1 VDDLDLLA
9 VMLRIQSHSGQELKL
24 ARFLVDELNERGF
37 ESHIDSAGNAVG
49 EMGDPSTGP
58 TIMLLGHMDTV
69 PGDIHVR
76 REGNLL
82 YGRGACDAKGP
93 LATFI
98 AAASRFKGPGR
109 VVVVGAVEEEA
120 ATSKGARV
128 IANTYMPDCAVIGE
142 PSSWDRVTVGYKGRL
157 LAHYTVSR
165 ESAHTAHDQQNASE
179 TAVAFWQQVTEAITR
194 VNADRPAGA
203 FERLSPS
210 LRMMSSASDGMRDI
224 ASLSLGFR
232 LPPGFSA
239 DEWRAELVDLASD
252 AYIEFSAYE
261 PAVRVPKNTPVARA
275 FLRGIRAQGGSPRF
289 VVKTGTSDLNVVS
302 EKWSCPMLAYGPGDS
317 LLDHTPHEHINIHEY
332 QSAIDVLTMVLEELP
347 NALASGRAS

>member
-1 VDDLDLLA
+1 MDNLELLS
-9 VMLRIQSHSGQELKL
+9 VMLRIQSLSGQEVKL
-24 ARFLVDELNERGF
+24 ARFLVDELHERGF
-37 ESHIDSAGNAVG
+37 RSYIDSAGNAVG
-49 EMGDPSTGP
+49 EIGDAATGP

-76 REGNLL
+76 REGDLL

-98 AAASRFKGPGR
+98 AAASRFEGPGR

-128 IANTYMPDCAVIGE
+128 IANTFSPDCAVIGE
-142 PSSWDRVTVGYKGRL
+142 PSSWDRITVGYKGRL
-157 LAHYTVSR
+157 LASYTVSR

-179 TAVAFWQQVTEAITR
+179 TAVAFWQTVMDASAKA
-194 VNADRPAGA
+194 NANRPAGA

-239 DEWRAELVDLASD
+239 DAWRAELIELAIG
-252 AYIEFSAYE
+252 AYVEFSAYE

-275 FLRGIRAQGGSPRF
+275 FLHSIRAHGGNPRF

-302 EKWSCPMLAYGPGDS
+302 EKWGCPMLAYGPGDS

-332 QSAIDVLTMVLEELP
+332 QSAIDVLTMVLEDMPRSLDGSYP
-347 NALASGRAS
+347 S

>member
-1 VDDLDLLA
+1 MDDLELLS
-9 VMLRIQSHSGQELKL
+9 VMLRIQSLSGQEVKL
-24 ARFLVDELNERGF
+24 ARFLVDELQDRGF
-37 ESHIDSAGNAVG
+37 RSHIDSAGNAVG
-49 EMGDPSTGP
+49 EIGDASTGP

-69 PGDIHVR
+69 SGDIHVR
-76 REGNLL
+76 RDGDLL

-93 LATFI
+93 LAAFI
-98 AAASRFKGPGR
+98 AAASRFDGPGR

-128 IANTYMPDCAVIGE
+128 IANTYAPDCAIVGE
-142 PSSWDRVTVGYKGRL
+142 PSSWDRITVGYKGRL
-157 LAHYTVSR
+157 LANYTVSR
-165 ESAHTAHDQQNASE
+165 ETAHTAHDQQNASE
-179 TAVAFWQQVTEAITR
+179 AAVAFWQAVMEVSEAA
-194 VNADRPAGA
+194 NASRPGGA

-239 DEWRAELVDLASD
+239 DAWRAELLELASG
-252 AYIEFSAYE
+252 AYVEFSAYE

-275 FLRGIRAQGGSPRF
+275 FLRGIRARGGTPRF

-302 EKWSCPMLAYGPGDS
+302 ERWSCPMLAYGPGDS

-332 QSAIDVLTMVLEELP
+332 QAAIDVLATVLEELP
-347 NALASGRAS
+347 RSLGSGRAQ